1 MSAQEGGGVCL
12 GRGCLPKGCTPPT
25 AVDRMADACENI
37 TFPQLLLRMVIMDI
51 TWKTYRFNRERQL
64 SLCACFM
71 HCAKFMLTLFLFS
84 GIRLHVL
91 HPSVHTERPDLG
103 LQGQHICACTRQRG
117 TCLYLCNV
125 MYVVT
130 TRFANVICKIK
141 W

>member
-1 MSAQEGGGVCL
+1 MSAQNDRRLRKHYLSATTVAGGNYGHN
-12 GRGCLPKGCTPPT
+12 
-25 AVDRMADACENI
+25 ME
-37 TFPQLLLRMVIMDI
+37 
-51 TWKTYRFNRERQL
+51 TYGFNRERQL
-64 SLCACFM
+64 SQCACFM

-125 MYVVT
+125 MYVVM
-130 TRFANVICKIK
+130 TRFANVKCKIECSDVGCRGK
-141 W
+141 Y